1 MKNKALRLICSFVAR
16 VFLRTIVRCNP
27 FCKPLVPA
35 LVTMN
40 ILALTF
46 TILTI
51 RDQILST
58 FIVEYKEITLS
69 AWGFVLLMN
78 FLEALMETYH
88 ENDDKG

>member
-1 MKNKALRLICSFVAR
+1 
-16 VFLRTIVRCNP
+16 
-27 FCKPLVPA
+27 
-35 LVTMN
+35 MN